1 MARRQLSSE
10 EQKAAAVVTAA
21 QKGQLAVGA
30 PGQPQPQAQPAQAP
44 KVPSTTY
51 VFKVTVIATLTG
63 GQKVTT
69 TSEKNV
75 DVDNTQEMNPAVLAN
90 IKGQLS
96 YMATQAIV
104 TAFGVAETI
113 GGTMKFYPLT
123 RIDNVEVQV
132 SDPAGVKSN
141 LITPESATAKK
152 TEKK

>member
-1 MARRQLSSE
+1 M
-10 EQKAAAVVTAA
+10 
-21 QKGQLAVGA
+21 AVGA
-30 PGQPQPQAQPAQAP
+30 PVKPQPQAQPAQAP

-113 GGTMKFYPLT
+113 GGTMKFYP
-123 RIDNVEVQV
+123 
-132 SDPAGVKSN
+132 
-141 LITPESATAKK
+141 
-152 TEKK
+152 